1 MRLFLPSE
9 VEVPVEILHGILHN
23 LSQRNLKRVR
33 LVCVEL
39 GAIARPLLFKSISVS
54 PVIVEVDRFLN
65 IIRDSEL
72 SRAVEE
78 LVYREIH
85 INKGGKRWISG
96 PEEDPYE
103 NVIHRHFQGETEDG
117 TEDGTEYEAEC
128 EMEDE
133 KEDETKDETE
143 VTMRRKRIHDI
154 LGQIRQEYESQ
165 ADEMKSGYDFDAL
178 VEGLLAMPNL
188 KRIITK
194 DSRRSGISTD
204 SAFEPPS
211 LGKLQAHF
219 PATDSGLRLS
229 TYAEPSESPD
239 HGFLTILRALATT
252 GAEIDML
259 VTERTT
265 GLLKQGISLLR
276 FSKKAPFYR
285 EYVSSPTTSNLGW
298 SLLLIEEIGALQI
311 PFLSVSLMR
320 PYLRTTANYTTHIGA
335 RFWPT
340 T

>member
-103 NVIHRHFQGETEDG
+103 NVIHRHYQGETEDG
-117 TEDGTEYEAEC
+117 AEDEAED
-128 EMEDE
+128 EME
-133 KEDETKDETE
+133 DETE
-143 VTMRRKRIHDI
+143 VTTRRKRIHDI
-154 LGQIRQEYESQ
+154 LGQIRQEYEGQ
-165 ADEMKSGYDFDAL
+165 AASMKSGYDFDAL

-188 KRIITK
+188 KRIIAK
-194 DSRRSGISTD
+194 DSRPSGISTD

-211 LGKLQAHF
+211 LGALQAHF
-219 PATDSGLRLS
+219 PATDSSLRLS

-239 HGFLTILRALATT
+239 HGFLTILRALAAT

-265 GLLKQGISLLR
+265 GLLKQGISLLN

-285 EYVSSPTTSNLGW
+285 EYVSFPTTSNP
-298 SLLLIEEIGALQI
+298 S
-311 PFLSVSLMR
+311 
-320 PYLRTTANYTTHIGA
+320 
-335 RFWPT
+335 
-340 T
+340 

>member
-1 MRLFLPSE
+1 VVIQWVSRRSKVSYESLVQQTPNTTTMRLFLPSE
-9 VEVPVEILHGILHN
+9 VEVPVEILYEILHN

-54 PVIVEVDRFLN
+54 PVVVEVDRFLN

-85 INKGGKRWISG
+85 VNKGETRWISG

-103 NVIHRHFQGETEDG
+103 NVIHRHYQGETEDE
-117 TEDGTEYEAEC
+117 TE
-128 EMEDE
+128 
-133 KEDETKDETE
+133 DETE
-143 VTMRRKRIHDI
+143 VTTRRERIHDI
-154 LGQIRQEYESQ
+154 LGQIRQEYEDQEASV
-165 ADEMKSGYDFDAL
+165 KSGYDFDAL
-178 VEGLLAMPNL
+178 VEGLLAMRNL

-194 DSRRSGISTD
+194 DSRPSGISTD

-211 LGKLQAHF
+211 LGALQAYF
-219 PATDSGLRLS
+219 PATDSSLRLS

-239 HGFLTILRALATT
+239 HGFLTILRALAAT

-265 GLLKQGISLLR
+265 GLLKQGISLLK
-276 FSKKAPFYR
+276 FSKKALFHQ
-285 EYVSSPTTSNLGW
+285 EYVSSPTTSNPCW
-298 SLLLIEEIGALQI
+298 SLLLIEDDRCS
-311 PFLSVSLMR
+311 PNSFS
-320 PYLRTTANYTTHIGA
+320 
-335 RFWPT
+335 
-340 T
+340 

>member
-9 VEVPVEILHGILHN
+9 VEVPVEIVYAILRY

-54 PVIVEVDRFLN
+54 PVVVEVDRFLN

-72 SRAVEE
+72 SQAVEE
-78 LVYREIH
+78 LVYKEMH
-85 INKGGKRWISG
+85 INTGEKRWISG

-103 NVIHRHFQGETEDG
+103 DIIHRHYQS
-117 TEDGTEYEAEC
+117 
-128 EMEDE
+128 
-133 KEDETKDETE
+133 ETKDETE
-143 VTMRRKRIHDI
+143 VTTRRERIHDI
-154 LGQIRQEYESQ
+154 LGQIRQEYEGQ
-165 ADEMKSGYDFDAL
+165 AASMKSGYDFGAL
-178 VEGLLAMPNL
+178 VEGLLAMRNL

-194 DSRRSGISTD
+194 DSRPSGISTD

-211 LGKLQAHF
+211 LGALQAYF
-219 PATDSGLRLS
+219 PATDSSLRLS

-239 HGFLTILRALATT
+239 HGFLTILRALAAT

-265 GLLKQGISLLR
+265 GLLKQGISLLS
-276 FSKKAPFYR
+276 FSKKALFYQ
-285 EYVSSPTTSNLGW
+285 EYVSSPTTSNPGW
-298 SLLLIEEIGALQI
+298 SLL
-311 PFLSVSLMR
+311 
-320 PYLRTTANYTTHIGA
+320 
-335 RFWPT
+335 
-340 T
+340 